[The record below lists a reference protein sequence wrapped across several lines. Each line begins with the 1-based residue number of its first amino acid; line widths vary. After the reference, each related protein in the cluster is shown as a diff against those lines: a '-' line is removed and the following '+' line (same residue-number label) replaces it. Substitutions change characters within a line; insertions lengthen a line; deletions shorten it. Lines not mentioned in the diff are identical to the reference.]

1 MLILDRPIRESSAQP
16 PLLSPRVRSEKQ
28 QHGIV
33 LFLANSLSCGISK
46 HANRKAVNDT
56 WRVAIYVTSMTDL
69 GCRVGKETGR
79 YSKVKR
85 TAEDFPGV
93 SWRHFTRHLCR
104 QRLEVTWRLDRP
116 SIGSVH
122 TERITRLWVES
133 SLLRQTCTGVLKVV
147 YAKWS
152 EPRETEVGSIDET
165 LSWIWETPFLRGW
178 STCLINSITDREV
191 SSVPY
196 SPVNIQF
203 LSQ

>member
-1 MLILDRPIRESSAQP
+1 MFSKNATKINSNSSSKICVLHKSTLTSKPRSEFSIRMLILDRPRAYSGIQCP
-16 PLLSPRVRSEKQ
+16 VPLLSPRVRSEKQ

-46 HANRKAVNDT
+46 HANRKAVYDT

-69 GCRVGKETGR
+69 GCLVGKETGR
-79 YSKVKR
+79 YIKVKR
-85 TAEDFPGV
+85 TAGDFPGV

-152 EPRETEVGSIDET
+152 EPQETEVGSI
-165 LSWIWETPFLRGW
+165 
-178 STCLINSITDREV
+178 
-191 SSVPY
+191 
-196 SPVNIQF
+196 
-203 LSQ
+203 